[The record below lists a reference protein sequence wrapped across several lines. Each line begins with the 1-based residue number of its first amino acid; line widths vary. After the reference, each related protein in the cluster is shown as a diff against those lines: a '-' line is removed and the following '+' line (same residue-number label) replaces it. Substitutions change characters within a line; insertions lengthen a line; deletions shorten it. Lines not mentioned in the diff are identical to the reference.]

1 VDLLICGYM
10 WFILFLNYYI
20 IKHEVRVQNNVFN
33 GLALGVS
40 EIIACMFGAW
50 LAEKLGRLG
59 ALTLF
64 YTIGGV
70 MCIISVAFAVSQ
82 EDENLKEINNLIY
95 SIVL

>member
-1 VDLLICGYM
+1 MRI
-10 WFILFLNYYI
+10 
-20 IKHEVRVQNNVFN
+20 ENNAWN
-33 GLALGVS
+33 GLALGIS
-40 EIIACMFGAW
+40 EIVACLFGAW
-50 LAEKLGRLG
+50 LAEKLVRLG

-95 SIVL
+95 AIVL